1 MRELLW
7 AVEVLVTVWLSGKIM
22 AGERESNLARV
33 ASTASERCFRG
44 SLRSLVHDKM
54 IFTDETATF
63 GVL

>member
-7 AVEVLVTVWLSGKIM
+7 AIEVLVTVWLSGKIK
-22 AGERESNLARV
+22 AAEPQRKLARV
-33 ASTASERCFRG
+33 VSAVSERCYRQ

>member
-7 AVEVLVTVWLSGKIM
+7 ALEVLVTVWLSGKMI
-22 AGERESNLARV
+22 AAERQSNLARV
-33 ASTASERCFRG
+33 VSAAGERCFRN